1 MSSSDGIPVDVMVV
15 DGEEG
20 EIRQPGGRLDCFVAA
35 FLLNED
41 IVELEVPWESVPGQ
55 LCDVMR
61 LPRSAVVFLRF
72 LWQPETLLQRYAR
85 QHHPLLRGGDWI
97 KFWQICD
104 HGTQRWM
111 SAESG
116 EHRLLPDAH
125 QLRR

>member
-41 IVELEVPWESVPGQ
+41 IVELKVPWESVPGQ

-61 LPRSAVVFLRF
+61 LPRSAVVFLHFVSRG
-72 LWQPETLLQRYAR
+72 
-85 QHHPLLRGGDWI
+85 PLNDMLDNKIIYFGVAI
-97 KFWQICD
+97 
-104 HGTQRWM
+104 
-111 SAESG
+111 E
-116 EHRLLPDAH
+116 
-125 QLRR
+125 